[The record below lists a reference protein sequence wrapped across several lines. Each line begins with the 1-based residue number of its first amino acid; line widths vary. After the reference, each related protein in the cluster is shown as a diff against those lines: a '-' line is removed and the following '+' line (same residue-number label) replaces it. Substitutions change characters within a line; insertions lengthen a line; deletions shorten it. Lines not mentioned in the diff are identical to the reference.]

1 VLYAIAASVM
11 CKGDNGHWQPDYSRI
26 AADFAAAGISDLYY
40 PASDRNGAA
49 VIFENVLIGK
59 ASDAVENIF
68 QEFLARRLTPK
79 APAYGPSK
87 P

>member
-1 VLYAIAASVM
+1 M
-11 CKGDNGHWQPDYSRI
+11 
-26 AADFAAAGISDLYY
+26 ADFAAAGISDLYY

-59 ASDAVENIF
+59 ASGAVENLF
-68 QEFLARRLTPK
+68 QEFLAHKLTPK
-79 APAYGPSK
+79 RPVQGASK